1 MEEPSNDYYES
12 DSDKSELDFLEDLG
26 SDKFLSPPEI
36 DKEQVKNQKQQ
47 EREIKQMVLQ
57 QERQRKADERE
68 QKKIDTQRV
77 KDEKKNGKNT
87 KTQGVENETD
97 DIFSTTGT
105 AILGKER
112 IILLKKVSQYKTLFP
127 VELKTFKVK
136 KNPSAQQL
144 KDALEEMV
152 VLVETGSMDGFVM
165 SSVLSCMKLVEG
177 VSASTSCDIRGGADM
192 LKSNPEFNKLCRLLF
207 IKYNVF
213 IKVPP
218 EFQLIL
224 LVSTTAY
231 MCSNKNRGKGAL
243 NDYLNTPL

>member
-1 MEEPSNDYYES
+1 MEYDEPTNDYYES
-12 DSDKSELDFLEDLG
+12 DSEKDENDDFLADLG
-26 SDKFLSPPEI
+26 SDKFVSPPEV
-36 DKEQVKNQKQQ
+36 DKEQIKTQKQQ
-47 EREIKQMVLQ
+47 EKDMKQIVLQ

-68 QKKIDTQRV
+68 QKRMDTQRL
-77 KDEKKNGKNT
+77 KDEKKNPKQ
-87 KTQGVENETD
+87 KEEEKDD

-105 AILGKER
+105 TLLGKDR
-112 IILLKKVSQYKTLFP
+112 FILLKKVSQYKSLFP

-136 KNPSAQQL
+136 KNPSAQEL

-165 SSVLSCMKLVEG
+165 SSVLSCMKLVETAS
-177 VSASTSCDIRGGADM
+177 SATSYDIRGCADM

-213 IKVPP
+213 TKVPP

-243 NDYLNTPL
+243 NEYLNTPL

>member
-1 MEEPSNDYYES
+1 
-12 DSDKSELDFLEDLG
+12 
-26 SDKFLSPPEI
+26 
-36 DKEQVKNQKQQ
+36 
-47 EREIKQMVLQ
+47 MVLQ
-57 QERQRKADERE
+57 QERQRKADERQ
-68 QKKIDTQRV
+68 QKRIDVQRL
-77 KDEKKNGKNT
+77 KDEKKNPKQ
-87 KTQGVENETD
+87 KEEDKDD

-105 AILGKER
+105 TLLGKDR
-112 IILLKKVSQYKTLFP
+112 IILLKKVSQYKSLFP

-136 KNPSAQQL
+136 KNPSAQEL

-165 SSVLSCMKLVEG
+165 SSVLSCIKLVETAS
-177 VSASTSCDIRGGADM
+177 SATAYDIRGCADM

-213 IKVPP
+213 TKVPP

-231 MCSNKNRGKGAL
+231 ICSNKNRGKGAL
-243 NDYLNTPL
+243 NEYSNTPL